1 VHCIADNYASH
12 KHPKVRAGLTERPRR
27 HMHFVPTYSSWLNQL
42 ERFFSIG
49 VFTLMAQAANIP
61 QTGRYG
67 DHARTVRQDRALPA
81 DAARQ
86 RQPEQRA
93 SGQRNPLRGR
103 ARLQVARTAQAL
115 RQLAHDL
122 HAHEPLDEVWRAR
135 RMFEELQ
142 KAQVVRIKIEAV
154 SLDSTSIKVHP
165 DGTGALK
172 KTARKPSASP
182 EADGTP
188 RFIWLPRM
196 LERP

>member
-1 VHCIADNYASH
+1 
-12 KHPKVRAGLTERPRR
+12 
-27 HMHFVPTYSSWLNQL
+27 
-42 ERFFSIG
+42 
-49 VFTLMAQAANIP
+49 MAQAANIL
-61 QTGRYG
+61 QTGGHG
-67 DHARTVRQDRALPA
+67 DYARAVRQDRALPA
-81 DAARQ
+81 DAARK

-93 SGQRNPLRGR
+93 SGQRNPVRGR
-103 ARLQVARTAQAL
+103 TRLQVARTAQAL
-115 RQLAHDL
+115 RQVAHDL
-122 HAHEPLDEVWRAR
+122 HAHEPLDEVSGVLD